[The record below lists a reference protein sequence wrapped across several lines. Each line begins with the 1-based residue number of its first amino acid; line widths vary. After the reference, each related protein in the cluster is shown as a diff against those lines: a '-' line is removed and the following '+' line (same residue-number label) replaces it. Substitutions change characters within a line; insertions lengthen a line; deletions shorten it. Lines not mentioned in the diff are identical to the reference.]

1 MADREKRSR
10 KDRGAKG
17 LNEREFEQRIIDIAR
32 VARVMAGGKRMRFR
46 ACVVI
51 GDKKGMVGYGTGKG
65 ADVTL
70 AVTKSVNQAKREP
83 LRLLLRDDGTIA
95 HEVRAKYKAAHLL
108 LKPAPKGTGIVAG
121 GAVRA
126 ALEISG
132 IGNVVAKMYGSKN
145 KINNIKALFSAF
157 ERLIETSY
165 RYPSSGEAQKQEEQK
180 KQEAAVGEET
190 EKKEAPDDKE
200 AK

>member
-1 MADREKRSR
+1 MAEKEKQRRPRRES
-10 KDRGAKG
+10 RGAA
-17 LNEREFEQRIIDIAR
+17 EREFEQRIIDIAR

-51 GDKKGMVGYGTGKG
+51 GDRHGSVGYGTGKG

-70 AVTKSVNQAKREP
+70 AVTKAVNRAKKTMRKLPVVGE
-83 LRLLLRDDGTIA
+83 GTIA
-95 HEVRAKYKAAHLL
+95 HVVPIKFKAARLL

-132 IGNVVAKMYGSKN
+132 INDIVAKIYGSKN
-145 KINNIKALFSAF
+145 KLNNIKALFAAF
-157 ERLIETSY
+157 DRLIISAQ
-165 RYPSSGEAQKQEEQK
+165 RYPAAHEAHAQKKAETKEQTVGETQGEQK
-180 KQEAAVGEET
+180 ES
-190 EKKEAPDDKE
+190 
-200 AK
+200 

>member
-1 MADREKRSR
+1 MAEKEKQRRSR
-10 KDRGAKG
+10 REPRGAAD
-17 LNEREFEQRIIDIAR
+17 REFEQRIIDIAR

-51 GDKKGMVGYGTGKG
+51 GDRRGSIGYGSGKG

-70 AVTKSVNQAKREP
+70 AVTKAVNRAKKTMRKLPIVGE
-83 LRLLLRDDGTIA
+83 GTIA
-95 HEVRAKYKAAHLL
+95 HVVPVKFKAARLL

-132 IGNVVAKMYGSKN
+132 INDIVAKIYGSKN
-145 KINNIKALFSAF
+145 KLNNIKALFDGF
-157 ERLIETSY
+157 DRLIVSAQ
-165 RYPSSGEAQKQEEQK
+165 RYPHAHESNAP
-180 KQEAAVGEET
+180 
-190 EKKEAPDDKE
+190 KKEQVKE
-200 AK
+200 QAHKAEKSEQGE

>member
-1 MADREKRSR
+1 MAEKEKRSR
-10 KDRGAKG
+10 KERGSKG
-17 LNEREFEQRIIDIAR
+17 PVEREFEQRIIDISR

-51 GDKKGMVGYGTGKG
+51 GDTSGMVGYGVGKG

-70 AVTKSVNQAKREP
+70 AVTKAVNKAKRDS
-83 LRLLLRDDGTIA
+83 LRLTKRDDGTIA
-95 HEVRAKYKAAHLL
+95 HEVRTKYKAARLL

-121 GAVRA
+121 GAVRS

-132 IGNVVAKMYGSKN
+132 IGNVVAKIYGSKN

-157 ERLIETSY
+157 EHLISSSQ
-165 RYPSSGEAQKQEEQK
+165 RYPHASVKKQEEQK
-180 KQEAAVGEET
+180 APLVP
-190 EKKEAPDDKE
+190 EAPENK
-200 AK
+200 K

>member
-1 MADREKRSR
+1 MSEKERQRKPRRESR
-10 KDRGAKG
+10 AAV
-17 LNEREFEQRIIDIAR
+17 EREFEQRIIDIAR

-51 GDKKGMVGYGTGKG
+51 GDRRGLIGYGSGKG

-70 AVTKSVNQAKREP
+70 AVTKAVNHAKKNMRKLP
-83 LRLLLRDDGTIA
+83 IVGDGTIA
-95 HEVRAKYKAAHLL
+95 HTIPIKFKAARLL

-132 IGNVVAKMYGSKN
+132 INDIVAKIYGSKN
-145 KINNIKALFSAF
+145 KLNNIKALFSAF
-157 ERLIETSY
+157 DRLIVSSQ
-165 RYPSSGEAQKQEEQK
+165 RYPAAHQPRVSEPAKTKEQSVSEIGGEQQGKS
-180 KQEAAVGEET
+180 
-190 EKKEAPDDKE
+190 
-200 AK
+200 

>member
-1 MADREKRSR
+1 MVEKEKQRRPRRESRGSAD
-10 KDRGAKG
+10 
-17 LNEREFEQRIIDIAR
+17 REFEQRIIDIAR

-51 GDKKGMVGYGTGKG
+51 GDRRGLIGYGLGKG

-70 AVTKSVNQAKREP
+70 AVTKAVNRAKKDMRKIPIVGE
-83 LRLLLRDDGTIA
+83 GTIA
-95 HEVRAKYKAAHLL
+95 HVVPIKFKAARLL

-132 IGNVVAKMYGSKN
+132 INDVVAKIYGSKN
-145 KINNIKALFSAF
+145 KLNNIKALFAGF
-157 ERLIETSY
+157 DRLIVSSR
-165 RYPSSGEAQKQEEQK
+165 RYPAAHAKNSSQKAQVKEQPATEATQPQQQEK
-180 KQEAAVGEET
+180 SS
-190 EKKEAPDDKE
+190 
-200 AK
+200 